1 MNFSQMQH
9 FQDILLKSL
18 EEIQSQLKNLPKGK
32 ILCIKNG
39 KYTKWFKSNH
49 SKPIYIKK
57 KNRKLAIGLA
67 KRTYLTALSSELSAK
82 LELVNSYIDG
92 YNKIIPKSELL
103 LRDPSF
109 RDLILPLSNMNSEYI
124 KSWSTDNYRQN
135 PNYPEQLSHK
145 CMSGEYVRSKSEVI
159 IANALY
165 LSGIPYR
172 YECPLEIDDMTF
184 YPDFTILNPITL
196 KIYYWEHFGMMDNM
210 QYIDKT
216 FNKLKQLSY
225 NQIIPSIN
233 LITTYETKNIP
244 LDSEQVNQIINYYF
258 S

>member
-103 LRDPSF
+103 L
-109 RDLILPLSNMNSEYI
+109 
-124 KSWSTDNYRQN
+124 
-135 PNYPEQLSHK
+135 
-145 CMSGEYVRSKSEVI
+145 
-159 IANALY
+159 
-165 LSGIPYR
+165 
-172 YECPLEIDDMTF
+172 
-184 YPDFTILNPITL
+184 
-196 KIYYWEHFGMMDNM
+196 
-210 QYIDKT
+210 
-216 FNKLKQLSY
+216 
-225 NQIIPSIN
+225 IIPSIN